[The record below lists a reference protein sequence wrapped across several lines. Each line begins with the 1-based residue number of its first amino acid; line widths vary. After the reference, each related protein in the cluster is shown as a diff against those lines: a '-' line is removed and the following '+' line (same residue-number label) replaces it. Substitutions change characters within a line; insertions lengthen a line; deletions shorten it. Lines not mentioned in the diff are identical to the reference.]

1 MAIFACETPSGSIE
15 VTERGHGQVAIFVD
29 ELGET
34 TAIDLPVDRAAAM
47 AHAILAHIGQTV
59 APDD

>member
-1 MAIFACETPSGSIE
+1 MAIFSLRTPGGSIE

-34 TAIDLPVDRAAAM
+34 TAIDLPADDAVALAK
-47 AHAILAHIGQTV
+47 AILAHAGV
-59 APDD
+59 AGR

>member
-1 MAIFACETPSGSIE
+1 LKTPSGSIE

-34 TAIDLPVDRAAAM
+34 TAIDLPANDAIALAQ
-47 AHAILAHIGQTV
+47 AILAHAGV
-59 APDD
+59 AKG

>member
-15 VTERGHGQVAIFVD
+15 VTERGHGQVAILID

-34 TAIDLPVDRAAAM
+34 TAIDLTAERAVALAQ
-47 AHAILAHIGQTV
+47 AILAHVGQEGH
-59 APDD
+59 

>member
-15 VTERGHGQVAIFVD
+15 VTERGHGQVAILID

-34 TAIDLPVDRAAAM
+34 TAIDLPAERAAAL
-47 AHAILAHIGQTV
+47 AQAILAHVGRSR
-59 APDD
+59 

>member
-1 MAIFACETPSGSIE
+1 MAIYSCKTPSGSIE

-34 TAIDLPVDRAAAM
+34 TAIDLPAEHAAAM
-47 AHAILAHIGQTV
+47 ATAILAHLNRTER
-59 APDD
+59 

>member
-1 MAIFACETPSGSIE
+1 MAIFQLKTPSGSIE

-34 TAIDLPVDRAAAM
+34 TAIDLPAEHAAELAK
-47 AHAILAHIGQTV
+47 AILAYVGEE
-59 APDD
+59 AR

>member
-15 VTERGHGQVAIFVD
+15 VTERGHGQVAILID

-34 TAIDLPVDRAAAM
+34 TAIDLPAERAVALAQ
-47 AHAILAHIGQTV
+47 AILAHVGQEGR
-59 APDD
+59 

>member
-29 ELGET
+29 ELGEV
-34 TAIDLPVDRAAAM
+34 TAIDLPADDAVALAK
-47 AHAILAHIGQTV
+47 AILAHAGT
-59 APDD
+59 ARR